1 MATPTTK
8 DQFKEYCLRALGKPN
23 KYINWYFNI
32 VEKAIARDW
41 NKKTAPCYVEKHH
54 IVPKALGG
62 KDDQVVFLTAR
73 EHFVCHIL
81 LTKMLTGEHKAK
93 MVWAIMC
100 LKGKSNR
107 YINSYLYENA
117 KKHLSHTKS
126 AKIKMSKTRIEN
138 GTFKGENNPMYGRK
152 GALSPSYGKKQ
163 TEDHKNKRI
172 VAIIGRK
179 HTEEAIFNMRLNRPK
194 GPSGKKW
201 FNNGIVETFG
211 LPENKPAE
219 YVFGRLKRNVV

>member
-1 MATPTTK
+1 
-8 DQFKEYCLRALGKPN
+8 
-23 KYINWYFNI
+23 
-32 VEKAIARDW
+32 
-41 NKKTAPCYVEKHH
+41 
-54 IVPKALGG
+54 
-62 KDDQVVFLTAR
+62 
-73 EHFVCHIL
+73 
-81 LTKMLTGEHKAK
+81 
-93 MVWAIMC
+93 
-100 LKGKSNR
+100 
-107 YINSYLYENA
+107 
-117 KKHLSHTKS
+117 
-126 AKIKMSKTRIEN
+126 MSKTRIEN